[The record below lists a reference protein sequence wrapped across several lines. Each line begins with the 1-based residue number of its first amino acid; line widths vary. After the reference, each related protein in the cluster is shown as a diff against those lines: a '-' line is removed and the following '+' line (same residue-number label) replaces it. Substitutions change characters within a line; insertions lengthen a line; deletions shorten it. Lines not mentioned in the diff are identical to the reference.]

1 MSDIPITPAMPTAAP
16 VSTVPVTRYNKFVV
30 LYVDDEEQALK
41 YFQKG
46 LREFQIMTAT
56 NIAAAMEIL
65 NKDAARIG
73 VVISDQRMPGG
84 SGTELL
90 TNIRAQWPNIVRIM
104 TTAYSDMESAIAAV
118 NTGSIFKYLTKPVDF
133 ALMRE
138 TLKAAMDEFL
148 TRGERDS
155 LLQIKMSDLRRM
167 VVADRVGSLA
177 NMAYGLTQHLRNSMT
192 AMSCFLEEV
201 DPSNADA
208 QALIKAAAGDQYAK
222 QLWTLAAAERD
233 RLISMLDSVQKS
245 VVDPICQFGG
255 ESEPDVLLARA
266 AQTAGAEIAPKTIAV
281 EVTPGLGK
289 LKIDADKAAQL
300 IKTLAVYVARHSG
313 TATRVTISAKAT
325 IPLWNTTALQV
336 LVRGEGP
343 AWTEQ
348 DVATFFTPFAF
359 PKDDPSELGVNL
371 LSAFSI
377 AHQHGGD
384 LLVHRDPPNGPG
396 FELLLPLDPAQVARP
411 ALQEELVQKI
421 FT

>member
-1 MSDIPITPAMPTAAP
+1 MSDATTK
-16 VSTVPVTRYNKFVV
+16 YNKYVV

-46 LREFQIMTAT
+46 LGREFQVMIAT
-56 NIAAAMEIL
+56 NVAAALEIL
-65 NKDAARIG
+65 NKDAAKIG
-73 VVISDQRMPGG
+73 VVITDQRMPGA

-90 TNIRAQWPNIVRIM
+90 TAIRKQWPGIVRIM

-118 NTGSIFKYLTKPVDF
+118 NAGAIFKYLTKPVDF

-138 TLKAAMDEFL
+138 TLKQAMDEFL
-148 TRGERDS
+148 ARGERDS

-201 DPSNADA
+201 DPSNTETK
-208 QALIKAAAGDQYAK
+208 ALAAAAASTTGAGDVDKYAK

-233 RLISMLDSVQKS
+233 RLIQMLESVQKT
-245 VVDPICQFGG
+245 VVDPICQFG
-255 ESEPDVLLARA
+255 SETDPEQLVARA
-266 AQTAGAEIAPKTIAV
+266 AEAAGKEIAPKTVAV
-281 EVTPGLGK
+281 EVAPGLGK
-289 LKIDADKAAQL
+289 LKVDADKAAQL
-300 IKTLAVYVARHSG
+300 IKTLTAYVARHSG
-313 TATRVTISAKAT
+313 QATRVTIAAKAT

-343 AWTEQ
+343 AWTDQ

-359 PKDDPSELGVNL
+359 PKDDPSELGLNL

-411 ALQEELVQKI
+411 ELQEDLVQKI
-421 FT
+421 FA